1 MPLRPVSCFCPQG
14 VDVIPKRLMQA
25 ISKREM
31 ANTSMAPHYY
41 YCYNKCYYY
50 HVITELTVPSQAVAR
65 GLMVDVKYLVPL
77 LACY

>member
-1 MPLRPVSCFCPQG
+1 
-14 VDVIPKRLMQA
+14 
-25 ISKREM
+25 M

-41 YCYNKCYYY
+41 YKYCYNKCYYY